1 MKAERGKRERGR
13 REKTNRAFGVALSCV
28 LLTAA
33 STAWAD
39 SFRCGRKVVTTG
51 DTEEAVRARCGDPQR
66 TDSGTEA
73 LWLPEGHQRV
83 RVERWYYK
91 AGDKRLERIVL
102 LYRGRVVAVR
112 TGSR

>member
-1 MKAERGKRERGR
+1 MKRGHGKRRHGKPGR
-13 REKTNRAFGVALSCV
+13 ACGVALSFL
-28 LLTAA
+28 LLTAG

-39 SFRCGRKVVTTG
+39 SFRCGRKVVRTG
-51 DTEEAVRARCGDPQR
+51 DTGEAVRARCGDPQR

-91 AGDKRLERIVL
+91 SGDRRLERIVL
-102 LYRGRVVAVR
+102 LYRGEVVAVR

>member
-1 MKAERGKRERGR
+1 MRNRSVFPAADGRIHGLGRQFPLRPQGRPNRRHRGSGQ
-13 REKTNRAFGVALSCV
+13 G
-28 LLTAA
+28 AA
-33 STAWAD
+33 
-39 SFRCGRKVVTTG
+39 
-51 DTEEAVRARCGDPQR
+51 QR

-91 AGDKRLERIVL
+91 SGDRRLERIVL
-102 LYRGRVVAVR
+102 LYRGEVVAVR